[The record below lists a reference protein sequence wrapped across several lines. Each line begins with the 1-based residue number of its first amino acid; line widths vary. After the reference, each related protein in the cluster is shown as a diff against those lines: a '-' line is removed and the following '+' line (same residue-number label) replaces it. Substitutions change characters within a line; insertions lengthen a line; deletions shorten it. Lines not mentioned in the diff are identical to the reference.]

1 MRTFLLTLLL
11 LTALTCF
18 AQDITSLFE
27 CHEAAVENHPLA
39 GQKELIISSHDLTRE
54 NINSSYYPSA
64 SINAQ
69 AHWQSEVTKIPF
81 EGMPGMAIEELDNDM
96 YKATLDINQL
106 IYDGGMTGSRK
117 ALEASALKTDLQEL
131 EVELYVLKERVNR
144 LYFSILLARE
154 KIRILDLEA
163 EVLESRLREA
173 ASAVSHGVM
182 LAADKNMLE
191 AGLLKVQQSKE
202 EASLELESLFSM
214 ISELTG
220 LDISENTIL
229 EIPFVPETGLEYINR
244 RPETDLFG
252 YRLEELDARKKTLN
266 SSLRPSLAGFGQA
279 GYGRPGLNMLENKF
293 DDFYVIGARLT
304 WRFWDWHST
313 KREKQILDL
322 NREMI
327 NRQKETFDKNLL
339 ISAQGKS
346 AEIRKMAGM
355 LETDV
360 KLIELRESITK
371 TYASQLENGIITAS
385 DYLAELNAEMTARM
399 DMEIHRIRY
408 AMAKVE
414 YLTITGNINR
424 K

>member
-1 MRTFLLTLLL
+1 
-11 LTALTCF
+11 
-18 AQDITSLFE
+18 
-27 CHEAAVENHPLA
+27 
-39 GQKELIISSHDLTRE
+39 
-54 NINSSYYPSA
+54 
-64 SINAQ
+64 
-69 AHWQSEVTKIPF
+69 
-81 EGMPGMAIEELDNDM
+81 
-96 YKATLDINQL
+96 
-106 IYDGGMTGSRK
+106 
-117 ALEASALKTDLQEL
+117 
-131 EVELYVLKERVNR
+131 
-144 LYFSILLARE
+144 
-154 KIRILDLEA
+154 
-163 EVLESRLREA
+163 
-173 ASAVSHGVM
+173 
-182 LAADKNMLE
+182 
-191 AGLLKVQQSKE
+191 
-202 EASLELESLFSM
+202 M